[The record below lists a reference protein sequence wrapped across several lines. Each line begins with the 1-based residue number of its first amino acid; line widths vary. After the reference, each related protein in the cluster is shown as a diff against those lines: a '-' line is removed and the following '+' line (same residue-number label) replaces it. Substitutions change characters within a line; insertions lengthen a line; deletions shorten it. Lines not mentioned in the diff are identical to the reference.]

1 MTDAAMPNGPST
13 AQPDTAP
20 LSQSSFEPR
29 AAEPTA
35 RRGAILVI
43 EDRDDVRQGLAQLLE
58 FQGYMVFEAANAAE
72 AFGHLDSSPQG
83 IALMLLDLNLPG
95 PGGADIRATQLAD
108 ARLAD
113 IPTIVVTACAPDLAD
128 REGLRAAAWIEKP
141 FRFDQLLEEVRR
153 FVLPETEKRRD
164 PS

>member
-1 MTDAAMPNGPST
+1 MPNGPST
-13 AQPDTAP
+13 AQPATAP
-20 LSQSSFEPR
+20 LPQPCFDSR
-29 AAEPTA
+29 TAEPSA

-58 FQGYMVFEAANAAE
+58 FQGFVVFEAANADE
-72 AFGHLDSSPQG
+72 AFGHLESSPQG

-95 PGGADIRATQLAD
+95 PGGADIRAAQLAD
-108 ARLAD
+108 ARLAG

-141 FRFDQLLEEVRR
+141 FRFEQLLEEVRR
-153 FVLPETEKRRD
+153 FVLPETDKSSD